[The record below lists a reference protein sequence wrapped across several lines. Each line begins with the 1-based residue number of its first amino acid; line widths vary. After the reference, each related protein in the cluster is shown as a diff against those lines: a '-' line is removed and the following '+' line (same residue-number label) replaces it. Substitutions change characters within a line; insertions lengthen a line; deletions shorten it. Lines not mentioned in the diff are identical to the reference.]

1 MNYNIKYR
9 RASQDT
15 DDNVTQIPDPGVT
28 PKPLVKLQRHKHQ
41 SADQYEPGHHLDH
54 QSQMVIGNHSI
65 KSDPERQVIGEH
77 DQHDMKSDDERS
89 TKLNNNG
96 FHHNGA
102 SRLDLE

>member
-1 MNYNIKYR
+1 MHDNVKQD
-9 RASQDT
+9 RASNHA
-15 DDNVTQIPDPGVT
+15 DNDVPKIPDSRVT
-28 PKPLVKLQRHKHQ
+28 PKTFVKLQRHKHQ

-54 QSQMVIGNHSI
+54 QRQMVIGNHSI